1 MLTLERFKQI
11 PAAGGMIYIDRDKV
25 LRSSQVGLVNFKLED
40 LAVQFFFSDQRLSM
54 YKNIN

>member
-25 LRSSQVGLVNFKLED
+25 LRSSQVGLVNLKLED
-40 LAVQFFFSDQRLSM
+40 LAVQFFFFRSAAK
-54 YKNIN
+54 YV